1 MKTFLRPAVL
11 LLNQL
16 SYPRKLALIALIFF
30 LPFLF
35 SGYLLV
41 SDTSSDLAFAEKE
54 LLGLRTIQPLKKF
67 MRSVQEHRGASQ
79 LALRGDLSAEQQL
92 DSIEQ
97 RAEEAIRELDRFD
110 AEFGNL
116 LHSSEQ
122 WALVKSRWNDLRTNS
137 ISLSTEESFNLHS
150 TFIDCLQDFLLHI
163 ADKSGL
169 SLDPSLDTHYLIS
182 LVVLKLTQLTE
193 SMGQTR
199 ALASIVAQQPVL
211 LQREYGRLNQALG
224 AAKKIKTRLAVDMNT
239 ALEVTPG
246 LHQCMD
252 APLKE
257 AQQAVDAFLS
267 DTEELLLMGE
277 SRRVGG
283 QAMFREGTRAVDALY
298 RLCEVTLPV
307 LSEVIK
313 ARADALA
320 QKRQLFVALGI
331 LALLMAAYL
340 FISFTSEL
348 IRQMHALRQGAKE
361 VVMGNLNAHVVQDSQ
376 DEMATIAYLFNCMVD
391 SLRYQIAKVLRGE
404 EQLHLAATVFDGTD
418 EAIMITDATGSIVS
432 VNRAFNELTGY
443 ATEDTVG
450 KTPAILKSGRHDNSF
465 YQEMW
470 EQVMNSGSWQGEV
483 WDRRKDGELFPA
495 WLTVNI
501 LRGSNGEPR
510 YFIGIFSDISLM
522 KASQHRIEYLAN
534 FDALTGLPNRNLF
547 HDRLKRAVTR
557 AARKGNGFVLMF
569 IDLDNF
575 KIVNDTL
582 GHDAGDLLLRET
594 AARLGQCIRDSDT
607 AARLGGDEFTVLLES
622 GDRAV
627 AARTAQRIVEALAA
641 PYLLSDKEVYATSS
655 IGISVYPDN
664 GIDDQTL
671 MKNADIA
678 MYRAKQQGKN
688 NFRFFDD

>member
-1 MKTFLRPAVL
+1 MKVLLHPAVR

-41 SDTSSDLAFAEKE
+41 SDTSSDIAFAEKE
-54 LLGLRTIQPLKKF
+54 LTGLSGIQPLKKF

-79 LALRGDLSAEQQL
+79 LALHGDLSAEQLL
-92 DSIEQ
+92 DSLEQ
-97 RAEEAIRELDRFD
+97 SAEATIQELDDFD
-110 AEFGNL
+110 AKFGEIM
-116 LHSSEQ
+116 HSSEK
-122 WALVKSRWNDLRTNS
+122 WNVVKNRWDDLRTKS
-137 ISLSTEESFNLHS
+137 ISLSAEENFDLHS
-150 TFIDCLQDFLLHI
+150 AFIDCLQDFMLHI
-163 ADKSGL
+163 ADASGL

-199 ALASIVAQQPVL
+199 ALATNAALQPVL
-211 LQREYGRLNQALG
+211 LQHDYGRLSQALG
-224 AAKKIKTRLAVDMNT
+224 ASKKIRTRLAVDLST
-239 ALEVTPG
+239 AFEVTPG
-246 LHQCMD
+246 LHQRMD

-257 AQQAVDAFLS
+257 AQEAVDSFLS
-267 DTEELLLMGE
+267 GTEALLIMGE
-277 SRRVGG
+277 SPLKGG
-283 QAMFREGTRAVDALY
+283 QAMFREGTLAVDALY

-307 LSEVIK
+307 LREVIV
-313 ARADALA
+313 ARSERLV
-320 QKRQLFVALGI
+320 QKKRIFIALGI
-331 LALLMAAYL
+331 LALLLAAYL
-340 FISFTSEL
+340 FVSFTSEL
-348 IRQMHALRQGAKE
+348 IRQMHVLRQGAKD
-361 VVMGNLNAHVVQDSQ
+361 VINGNLNTQLGQESQ
-376 DEMATIAYLFNCMVD
+376 DEMATIAYLFNGMVD
-391 SLRYQIAKVLRGE
+391 SLRYQMAKVMQGE
-404 EQLHLAATVFDGTD
+404 EQLRLAATVFDGTD
-418 EAIMITDATGSIVS
+418 EAIMITDATGTIVS

-443 ATEDTVG
+443 ATREAVG
-450 KTPAILKSGRHDNSF
+450 KTPALLKSGRHDNSF

-470 EQVMNSGSWQGEV
+470 EHVMASGSWQGEV

-501 LRGSNGEPR
+501 LRGSNGEPK
-510 YFIGIFSDISLM
+510 YFIGIFSDISMM
-522 KASQHRIEYLAN
+522 KESQHRIEYLAN
-534 FDALTGLPNRNLF
+534 FDTLTGLPNRNLF

-557 AARKGNGFVLMF
+557 NTRKGSGFVLMF

-575 KIVNDTL
+575 KAVNDTL

-594 AARLGQCIRDSDT
+594 ATRLGQCIRDSDT
-607 AARLGGDEFTVLLES
+607 AARLGGDEFTILLES

-627 AARTAQRIVEALAA
+627 Q
-641 PYLLSDKEVYATSS
+641 EVYVTCS

-664 GIDDQTL
+664 GDDDQTL

-678 MYRAKQQGKN
+678 MYRAKMQGKN